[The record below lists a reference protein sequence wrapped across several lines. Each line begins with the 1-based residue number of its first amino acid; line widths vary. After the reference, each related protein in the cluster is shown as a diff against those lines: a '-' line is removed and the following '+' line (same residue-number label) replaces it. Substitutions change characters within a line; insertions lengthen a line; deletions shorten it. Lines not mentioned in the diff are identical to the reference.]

1 MKASVTIPDAILR
14 AADELARRMG
24 ISRSRLFTLALE
36 RLVQESGE
44 EAITA
49 KINEVY
55 ADQSSSLDPVL
66 ESIQFR
72 SIEKN
77 TWERA

>member
-1 MKASVTIPDAILR
+1 MRVSVSIPAALLR
-14 AADELARRMG
+14 AADELAQRMG
-24 ISRSRLFTLALE
+24 VSRSRLFSLALE
-36 RLVQESGE
+36 RFVLD

-55 ADQSSSLDPVL
+55 AHESSALDPVL
-66 ESIQFR
+66 QSIQFR

-77 TWERA
+77 KWK

>member
-1 MKASVTIPDAILR
+1 MKVSVSIPAALLR
-14 AADELARRMG
+14 AANEMAQRMG
-24 ISRSRLFTLALE
+24 ISRSRLFGLALE
-36 RLVQESGE
+36 RFVQD

-55 ADQSSSLDPVL
+55 THESSSLDPVL
-66 ESIQFR
+66 QNIQYR

-77 TWERA
+77 QWK

>member
-1 MKASVTIPDAILR
+1 MKVSVSIPAALLR
-14 AADELARRMG
+14 AADEMAHRMG
-24 ISRSRLFTLALE
+24 VSRSRLYSVALE
-36 RLVQESGE
+36 QFVRD

-55 ADQSSSLDPVL
+55 AHESSALDPL
-66 ESIQFR
+66 LQSIQFR

-77 TWERA
+77 QWK